1 MNFSKILIFIN
12 FISQQ
17 KNKGI
22 LLKKT
27 EEQRKKKELD
37 DLIFLNV
44 NNEKVEYDYLINH
57 IIL

>member
-1 MNFSKILIFIN
+1 MNFTKILIFIN

-17 KNKGI
+17 KNKDI

-37 DLIFLNV
+37 DLFFLNV
-44 NNEKVEYDYLINH
+44 NN
-57 IIL
+57 